1 MAKLE
6 QIQRLLYIAELL
18 KTKPDGITYEET
30 KNFLKKKFEEKGFE
44 LKFKK
49 KEYWNLVIE
58 NNQNF
63 CLWF

>member
-1 MAKLE
+1 MEEK
-6 QIQRLLYIAELL
+6 QILYVDFSTLRKSYIEV
-18 KTKPDGITYEET
+18 
-30 KNFLKKKFEEKGFE
+30 KNFLEKKFEEKGFE